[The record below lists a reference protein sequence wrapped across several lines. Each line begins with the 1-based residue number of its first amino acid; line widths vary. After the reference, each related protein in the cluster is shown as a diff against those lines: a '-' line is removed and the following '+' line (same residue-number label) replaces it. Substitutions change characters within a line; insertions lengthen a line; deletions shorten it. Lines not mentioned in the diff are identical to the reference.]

1 MSTAETPSTK
11 RWRDVVGYL
20 ICAWIVVGY
29 LAVCLTEAWPNR
41 RAPEPLHIF
50 CSISLL
56 FFPNN
61 LLALLPGLS
70 RGYALP
76 LVLLAPIDLA
86 FMLALVRFRPLAEI
100 KAGWK
105 LWIYLVFSA
114 ATAFIVMKIFLNY
127 MFLQP
132 FLSNAARQLRG
143 G

>member
-1 MSTAETPSTK
+1 MSTSETRPAK

-29 LAVCLTEAWPNR
+29 VAVWLVEAWPNR
-41 RAPEPLHIF
+41 QAPEPLNIF
-50 CSISLL
+50 SDVGLL

-76 LVLLAPIDLA
+76 LGLLAPIDLA
-86 FMLALVRFRPLAEI
+86 FMLALVRFGPLAEI

-105 LWIYLVFSA
+105 LLFYLVFSA
-114 ATAFIVMKIFLNY
+114 ASSFIVMKIFFNY

-132 FLSNAARQLRG
+132 FLSNAAHRM
-143 G
+143 